1 MENLTSV
8 NDSEVIA
15 TSGESSPDLSTT
27 PPNNLNMLDVVSAE
41 YKDDSEKITQSYS
54 PDASDVEYFDIRFNT
69 QGALVYNTNMDVYKA
84 LGAIDVVKT
93 QIIKN
98 ITSAGDASS
107 VIYTALE
114 NHFLN
119 RK

>member
-8 NDSEVIA
+8 DDGEVIA
-15 TSGESSPDLSTT
+15 TSGESSSDLSTT
-27 PPNNLNMLDVVSAE
+27 PPNNLDMLDVVSAE
-41 YKDDSEKITQSYS
+41 YKSNVPATEDSQTSN
-54 PDASDVEYFDIRFNT
+54 VEYFDIRFGPN
-69 QGALVYNTNMDVYKA
+69 GALVYNTNMDVYKA
-84 LGAIDVVKT
+84 FGAIDVVKT